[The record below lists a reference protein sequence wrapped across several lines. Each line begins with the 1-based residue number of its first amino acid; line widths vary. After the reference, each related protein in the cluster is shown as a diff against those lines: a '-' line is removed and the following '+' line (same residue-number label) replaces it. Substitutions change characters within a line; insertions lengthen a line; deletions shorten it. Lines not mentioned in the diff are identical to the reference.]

1 MPLLEIWKSSPDAIT
16 KMSLEQV
23 VHISGNG
30 KLTDNSTTSEELR
43 LYFSEID
50 TVKLDEYVNY
60 CLANS
65 FSQSGLVLQ
74 DIVNEL
80 GKRLEYNV
88 VNGLYSGTKNAIGF
102 DGIWVSPEN
111 NSIVVEVKTT
121 DAYRINLDTI
131 ANYRN
136 KLIKNNTITDNS
148 SILIVVGRQD
158 TGDIEAQIRGSR
170 HAWTIRMISAESLL
184 KIVTLKESSEDEV
197 TLNKIRSL
205 LIPFEYTRLDNI
217 IDIMFTTAADAST
230 SETIEAPIEIEEQS
244 KPQYKQNKTDLGILK
259 GIRNSIIASFNNN
272 KSVKLIAKSKALFWS
287 GDKKFRVVC
296 TISKLY
302 EKNMMYWYAY
312 HDSWKMFLE
321 DCDQGY
327 YIIGFIDTNKY
338 VALPREI
345 LNNYFEKFNKST
357 QDGKVY
363 WHIHIIKA
371 DNQFQLR
378 IPNSDPVSLSDF
390 TYEIN

>member
-50 TVKLDEYVNY
+50 TAKLDEYVNY

-230 SETIEAPIEIEEQS
+230 SETIEAPIEIGEQS

-272 KSVKLIAKSKALFWS
+272 KLIKLIAKSKALFWT

-302 EKNMMYWYAY
+302 EKN
-312 HDSWKMFLE
+312 
-321 DCDQGY
+321 
-327 YIIGFIDTNKY
+327 I
-338 VALPREI
+338 
-345 LNNYFEKFNKST
+345 
-357 QDGKVY
+357 
-363 WHIHIIKA
+363 
-371 DNQFQLR
+371 
-378 IPNSDPVSLSDF
+378 
-390 TYEIN
+390 